1 MRTTPTYIIDFDS
14 TFTKVEALDVLA
26 GIVMEGKENKHV
38 IESSITDITIQAMT
52 GALSFDKALKQRLDL
67 LEINKESLNKLI
79 TRLRTE
85 ISDSFLQNESYIR
98 AHAHSIY
105 IISGGF
111 KDFIIPVVAHFGI
124 TADHVFANEFIFDTD
139 GNVTGFDKTNPLSQ
153 PKGKVTLVKSLHLQ
167 GEVIVIGDGYTDYEI
182 REAGYADKFY
192 LFTENVRREN
202 LVDKADKIVNSFD
215 DIIEK

>member
-98 AHAHSIY
+98 ANAHSIY

-111 KDFIIPVVAHFGI
+111 KDFIIPVVARFGI

-139 GNVTGFDKTNPLSQ
+139 GNVTGFDMTNPLSQ